1 MKKIILSGLVLG
13 TMMATAIA
21 NETPLLSDTIPYPY
35 YDVQKAS
42 EGKSNDLMILNSGIV
57 ALEKRL
63 EIISNAKKSIEV
75 EYFIYATDTSSKIFT
90 QELIKAA
97 KRGVKVRI
105 LIDKSASVF
114 AFDEYYATA
123 LMDAG
128 IDKDGNKNIEVR
140 YYNAAP
146 LYQVSSI
153 NFRNHR
159 KLVSV
164 DDKHAITG
172 GRNIED
178 DYYDFSEEFNFVDR
192 DVYIKGPMAL
202 TMRKSFDEYFKS
214 DIIEKV
220 SKPKKPSATR
230 IKRYKERGSAVW
242 SKKVVPNTKKIN
254 EYNKLMKTA
263 TDFTIITDAEVSKRN
278 DVGVIATKLLASK
291 KMHSCPEMTYSTD
304 RPGGNFIVRLKEAYS
319 DDFRFLRKT
328 LYDKMN
334 AVDKK
339 VTITSPYLINNGYS
353 KELMDTMLS
362 KDIEF
367 DLYTNSLASTDAV
380 YVAANLYKDAFV
392 WAGMGMKIY
401 IHKGQ
406 YIDES
411 ETLTPGVKDAKW
423 GMHAKSHVYE
433 SEDYSEI
440 MIGTYNI
447 DNRSN
452 HYNSEMAIFCKGND
466 ELTQEMLTDVK
477 HRTDEAYVLLA
488 NGKAEDKNGDEV
500 NILGANTDDKW
511 LMLLISA
518 PSWLL
523 KPLL

>member
-1 MKKIILSGLVLG
+1 MKKAILSGLMLG
-13 TMMATAIA
+13 TLMATAVA
-21 NETPLLSDTIPYPY
+21 SEKPLLSDTIPYPF

-42 EGKSNDLMILNSGIV
+42 EGKANNLMIMNSGLV

-63 EIISNAKKSIEV
+63 EIISNAKKNIEV
-75 EYFIYATDTSSKIFT
+75 EYFIFGTDTSSKIFT

-114 AFDEYYATA
+114 EFDEYFASV
-123 LMDAG
+123 LMQTS
-128 IDKDGNKNIEVR
+128 KNIEVR

-146 LYQVSSI
+146 LYKISSI

-159 KLVSV
+159 KLLSV
-164 DDKHAITG
+164 DDQYAIIG

-178 DYYDFSEEFNFVDR
+178 DYFDFSEEFNFVDR
-192 DVYIKGPMAL
+192 DVYVDGPMAM
-202 TMRKSFDEYFKS
+202 TMRKSFDEYFENK
-214 DIIEKV
+214 IIEKV
-220 SKPKKPSATR
+220 KAPKAPAATR
-230 IKRYKERGSAVW
+230 IKKYKDRGSAIW
-242 SKKVVPNTKKIN
+242 KKKVVPNTNKIN
-254 EYNKLMKTA
+254 AYNKLIKKA
-263 TDFTIITDAEVSKRN
+263 TDFTIMSGTDLATRDDVSA
-278 DVGVIATKLLASK
+278 IASKLLANK
-291 KMHSCPEMTYSTD
+291 KMHACPEMTYSTD
-304 RPGGNFIVRLKEAYS
+304 RPGGNFITRLKEAYS
-319 DDFRFLRKT
+319 DDYRFLRKT
-328 LYDKMN
+328 LFDKAN

-353 KELMDTMLS
+353 KQLMNTLLS
-362 KDIEF
+362 KDIDF

-392 WAGMGMKIY
+392 WAGQGMKIY
-401 IHKGQ
+401 IHKGE
-406 YIDES
+406 YISES
-411 ETLTPGVKDAKW
+411 DTLTPGVKDAKW
-423 GMHAKSHVYE
+423 GMHSKSHVYE
-433 SEDYSEI
+433 SEAYSEI

-466 ELTQEMLTDVK
+466 ELTQEMLSDIQK
-477 HRTDEAYVLLA
+477 RTNEGYVLKS
-488 NGKAEDKNGDEV
+488 NGTAEDKNGDEA

-511 LMLLISA
+511 MMLLIAA